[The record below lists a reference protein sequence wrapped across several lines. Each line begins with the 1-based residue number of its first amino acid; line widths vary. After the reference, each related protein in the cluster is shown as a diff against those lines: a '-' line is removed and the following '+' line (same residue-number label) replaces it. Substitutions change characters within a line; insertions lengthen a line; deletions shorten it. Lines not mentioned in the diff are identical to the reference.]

1 MMNFRLYDRLCFI
14 SACFL
19 FLILCSI
26 KPTMHR
32 LPLQKSCL
40 PKRFFSVKSS
50 SFLIGRGVKHT
61 LRPAIIL
68 STTTTASRTN
78 ATLLLASAP
87 FHLHSIDK
95 KAVRLGSIHSPATPA
110 EIEHAELT
118 HESRFMLIRI
128 CKRIIQFLDA
138 YILEPILTLRRLTHI
153 LILFLPVAIT
163 VPIVFF
169 GQKANEDEKAGTLW
183 WYDFLATQ
191 MERAGPTFIKVIDNQ
206 CAFKYILT

>member
-1 MMNFRLYDRLCFI
+1 
-14 SACFL
+14 
-19 FLILCSI
+19 
-26 KPTMHR
+26 MHR
-32 LPLQKSCL
+32 LPLQKTLQKSCL
-40 PKRFFSVKSS
+40 QKRFFSISPS
-50 SFLIGRGVKHT
+50 SFIVGKGVKHT
-61 LRPAIIL
+61 LRPTTIIL
-68 STTTTASRTN
+68 SATTTTSRTN
-78 ATLLLASAP
+78 AALLLASAP
-87 FHLHSIDK
+87 FHFHSKDK
-95 KAVRLGSIHSPATPA
+95 KAIRLGSVYSPATPA

-183 WYDFLATQ
+183 WYGFLATQ
-191 MERAGPTFIKVIDNQ
+191 MERAGPTFIKVIDDQ
-206 CAFKYILT
+206 YSFKYLLTQ

>member
-1 MMNFRLYDRLCFI
+1 
-14 SACFL
+14 
-19 FLILCSI
+19 
-26 KPTMHR
+26 MHR
-32 LPLQKSCL
+32 LPLQRTLQKSFL
-40 PKRFFSVKSS
+40 QKKFFSIKPS
-50 SFLIGRGVKHT
+50 SFIIGRDAKHT
-61 LRPAIIL
+61 LRPTIIL
-68 STTTTASRTN
+68 STTTTTSRTN

-87 FHLHSIDK
+87 FHLHPKDK
-95 KAVRLGSIHSPATPA
+95 KAVRLGSVYSPATPA

-118 HESRFMLIRI
+118 YESRFMIIRI

-191 MERAGPTFIKVIDNQ
+191 MERAGPTFIKVIEDQ
-206 CAFKYILT
+206 CDFKYILT